1 MSNNKIEYIIR
12 IGPSDRYRHLHIKE
26 RGKILFFRVQKEKEM
41 IERNIELSAEF
52 SRYLFE
58 HPELEEK
65 IPIGTEIILLPEFD
79 KELKEYNLGL
89 GRNIES
95 EDGKVTY
102 VAIKNIRPKLLSRI
116 EEVELE
122 SAA

>member
-1 MSNNKIEYIIR
+1 MK
-12 IGPSDRYRHLHIKE
+12 
-26 RGKILFFRVQKEKEM
+26 KEKEM

-65 IPIGTEIILLPEFD
+65 IPIGTEIVLLPEFD

-95 EDGKVTY
+95 EDGKVAY
-102 VAIKNIRPKLLSRI
+102 VAIKNIRLSYCQELRKLN
-116 EEVELE
+116 
-122 SAA
+122 

>member
-1 MSNNKIEYIIR
+1 MK
-12 IGPSDRYRHLHIKE
+12 
-26 RGKILFFRVQKEKEM
+26 KEKEM
-41 IERNIELSAEF
+41 MERNIELSAEF

-65 IPIGTEIILLPEFD
+65 IPFGAEIVLLPEFD
-79 KELKEYNLGL
+79 KELKEDNLGL

-95 EDGKVTY
+95 KDGKIAY

-122 SAA
+122 STA

>member
-1 MSNNKIEYIIR
+1 MFN
-12 IGPSDRYRHLHIKE
+12 
-26 RGKILFFRVQKEKEM
+26 F
-41 IERNIELSAEF
+41 AE
-52 SRYLFE
+52 
-58 HPELEEK
+58 
-65 IPIGTEIILLPEFD
+65 IVLLPEFD

-95 EDGKVTY
+95 EDGKVAY